1 MISVHAPPEVK
12 RNKSKIVNLKSPS
25 PAGHVGIESAC
36 ADGLPGI
43 GETQSRQVSK
53 PRKGKTKKSKK

>member
-25 PAGHVGIESAC
+25 PVPLWSGSIPNC
-36 ADGLPGI
+36 
-43 GETQSRQVSK
+43 
-53 PRKGKTKKSKK
+53 KSKIQNCLTIDEEKTEREDMVTQ